1 MLRQNFGG
9 QTKSIMVFLQV
20 TYSEILSVLFQREM
34 PLMASV
40 FNEAQGVVKT
50 NWSNSSFEKS
60 KQQQKQTFA

>member
-50 NWSNSSFEKS
+50 N
-60 KQQQKQTFA
+60 